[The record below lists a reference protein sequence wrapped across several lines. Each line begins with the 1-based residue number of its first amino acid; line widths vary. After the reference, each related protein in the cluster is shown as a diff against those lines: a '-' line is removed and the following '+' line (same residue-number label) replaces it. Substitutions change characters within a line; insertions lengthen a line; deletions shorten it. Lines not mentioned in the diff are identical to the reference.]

1 MAQPEAELR
10 FAGDLCFFLPPRHRS
25 GLVRI
30 PADGTSA
37 LGHVVESLGVPL
49 PEVGRLTV
57 DGVAVTPARR
67 LAGGESADVAAVSR
81 PQRLLRARFV
91 LDVHLG
97 TLARRLRL
105 LGVDTA
111 YANDRDDDALI
122 EQANAEGRVLL
133 TKDRGLLCRRK
144 LASGGFVRGDRGDAQ
159 LRDVLD
165 RFAPPLAPWTRCP
178 ACNGPLR
185 AASPAELADVLLPG
199 TRRTY
204 HEFARCADCGRAY
217 WRGAHSSRLEA
228 IVNSAVAVVAASAAS
243 AGPGGSEL
251 RPVRAGQDYSGEAS
265 VRAEVD
271 HDCQRPLVDDADG
284 PGVRR

>member
-1 MAQPEAELR
+1 MTEGDAQLR
-10 FAGDLCFFLPPRHRS
+10 FAGDLRLFLAPRHRS

-30 PADGTSA
+30 PADGTSS
-37 LGHVVESLGVPL
+37 LGHVIESLGVPL
-49 PEVGRLTV
+49 PEVGSLTV
-57 DGVAVTPARR
+57 DGAVVTPARR
-67 LAGGESADVAAVSR
+67 LSGGESADVGAVRR
-81 PQRLLRARFV
+81 PQRPPRARFV

-144 LASGGFVRGDRGDAQ
+144 LESGAYVRGDRADAQ

-185 AASPAELADVLLPG
+185 AASLAEVADLLLPG

-204 HEFARCADCGRAY
+204 HDFARCVDCGRAY

-228 IVNSAVAVVAASAAS
+228 IVSSAVAIVAAS
-243 AGPGGSEL
+243 AGPAGSEL
-251 RPVRAGQDYSGEAS
+251 RPVRAGQD
-265 VRAEVD
+265 
-271 HDCQRPLVDDADG
+271 
-284 PGVRR
+284 

>member
-1 MAQPEAELR
+1 MAERDAELR
-10 FAGDLCFFLPPRHRS
+10 FADDLLLFLAPRHRS

-30 PADGTSA
+30 AADGTST

-49 PEVGRLTV
+49 PEVGTLTV
-57 DGVAVTPARR
+57 DGVPVPPAHR
-67 LAGGESADVAAVSR
+67 LSDRESVDVAAVPR
-81 PQRLLRARFV
+81 PQRPRSARFV

-133 TKDRGLLCRRK
+133 TKDRRLLCRRK
-144 LASGGFVRGDRGDAQ
+144 LRSGGYVRGARADAQ

-185 AASPAELADVLLPG
+185 TASLAEVAALLPPG

-228 IVNSAVAVVAASAAS
+228 IVNSATAIVATAIVAASAS
-243 AGPGGSEL
+243 PGGSEL
-251 RPVRAGQDYSGEAS
+251 RSVHVGQD
-265 VRAEVD
+265 
-271 HDCQRPLVDDADG
+271 
-284 PGVRR
+284 